1 MPPKRKAMAETS
13 GNKSAPKTRN
23 AKASKISTKS
33 SAPKESAKSRGK
45 IFKYCNANTVS
56 SN

>member
-13 GNKSAPKTRN
+13 GNKPAPTTHK
-23 AKASKISTKS
+23 AKASKTSSKST
-33 SAPKESAKSRGK
+33 APKESAKPKGK